1 MTHAEVG
8 PLVRFEGQQGSQADA
23 CSAED
28 RARLLGVGERVA
40 QLGSWE
46 WLPGPDTQLW
56 SDNLYRIFGLEPGG
70 VAPTREFVLERTH
83 PQDRE
88 RVARY
93 VEMTRGVAEAPP
105 IEYRIQRVG
114 GGVRYLRST
123 IIHIEPGS
131 EGPSRIVGAV
141 QDVTDQ
147 RMTGRELAAHVAVAE
162 ALSDW
167 DCFDESA
174 LRLLGALGEACEFV
188 LGVLWVPR
196 GEMLT
201 ASVVWSKPGVAVAN
215 FESSTLA
222 LRLRRGAGLPGRAWG
237 SRQLE
242 SLLDAAQEPSDVR
255 REALL
260 RAGLHG
266 GVAIPAVKAGQVL
279 AVLEFCSHEQDL
291 TDRLEQTM
299 AVIGNELGDFFSRRR
314 GQLAPPALTSREL
327 EVLQLAA
334 LGHTVPKIAELLG
347 VRSGTA
353 KTHLE
358 NVYRKL
364 RVSDR
369 SAAVAHA
376 LRSGLID

>member
-1 MTHAEVG
+1 MAHPEVR

-28 RARLLGVGERVA
+28 RVRLLDVGERVS

-56 SDNLYRIFGLEPGG
+56 SDNLYRIFGLEPGE
-70 VAPTREFVLERTH
+70 VAPTREFVLGQTH

-105 IEYRIQRVG
+105 IEYRIQVG
-114 GGVRYLRST
+114 RGVRHLRST
-123 IIHIEPGS
+123 IMHIEAGS
-131 EGPSRIVGAV
+131 HGPSRIVGAV
-141 QDVTDQ
+141 QDVTQQ
-147 RMTGRELAAHVAVAE
+147 RMTGCELAAHIAVAE

-174 LRLLGALGEACEFV
+174 LRLLSALGEACEFG

-201 ASVVWSKPGVAVAN
+201 ASVVWIKPGVAVAN
-215 FESSTLA
+215 FESSTFALA
-222 LRLRRGAGLPGRAWG
+222 VQLGAGLAGRAWASG
-237 SRQLE
+237 QLE
-242 SLLDAAQEPSDVR
+242 SLLDAAQEPGDVR
-255 REALL
+255 REALH

-266 GVAIPAVKAGQVL
+266 GVAIPAVKAGEVL
-279 AVLEFCSHEQDL
+279 AVLEFSSHEQDL
-291 TDRLEQTM
+291 TDRLGQTM

-314 GQLAPPALTSREL
+314 GQLAPPVLSRREL

-334 LGHTVPKIAELLG
+334 RGHAVPEIAELLG
-347 VRSGTA
+347 VRPGTA
-353 KTHLE
+353 KTHFE

-376 LRSGLID
+376 LRSGLIE

>member
-1 MTHAEVG
+1 MTNPEVG
-8 PLVRFEGQQGSQADA
+8 PLMRFEGQQGSQADA

-28 RARLLGVGERVA
+28 RVRLLEVGEGVA

-70 VAPTREFVLERTH
+70 VAPTREFVLEQTH
-83 PQDRE
+83 PHRE

-93 VEMTRGVAEAPP
+93 VEMTRDVAQAPP
-105 IEYRIQRVG
+105 IEYRIQQVG
-114 GGVRYLRST
+114 RGVRYLRST
-123 IIHIEPGS
+123 IMHIEPGS

-141 QDVTDQ
+141 QDVTEQ
-147 RMTGRELAAHVAVAE
+147 RMTGRELAAHVAVTE
-162 ALSDW
+162 ALGNW

-188 LGVLWVPR
+188 LGVMWVPR
-196 GEMLT
+196 GGMLT

-215 FESSTLA
+215 FESSTFA
-222 LRLRRGAGLPGRAWG
+222 LGLQLGAGLAGRAWG
-237 SRQLE
+237 SGQLE

-255 REALL
+255 REALV

-266 GVAIPAVKAGQVL
+266 GVAIPAVKAGEVL

-291 TDRLEQTM
+291 TDRLGQTM
-299 AVIGNELGDFFSRRR
+299 AVIGHQLGDFFSRRR
-314 GQLAPPALTSREL
+314 GQLAPPVLTSREL

-334 LGHTVPKIAELLG
+334 LGHTVPKIAVLLG

-369 SAAVAHA
+369 SAAVAHT
-376 LRSGLID
+376 LRSGLIE